1 MKSVIY
7 IVDFIS
13 FQWSILFFIRVY
25 YTMNLQKSFSKF
37 LVNPLALK
45 VVSAIAVINFLGYLI
60 LGNTNA
66 VIYFLLLGLIVSY
79 FSKNMILILG
89 VPVILVN
96 LFAAGKKTAEGFKG
110 GKEGADTMKKE
121 EDKDTDMKEEKP
133 KVAEKFEVGRK
144 KGKGSYD
151 IDYASTVEDAYDEL
165 NKIIG
170 SDGIQRLTKDTQG
183 LMKQQMELT
192 KAMKDMGPMVDKIEP
207 MMGQLQSM
215 MQGMKNM
222 TGGKKEGYVGEKMT
236 DVVGQRN
243 LKQIER

>member
-1 MKSVIY
+1 
-7 IVDFIS
+7 
-13 FQWSILFFIRVY
+13 
-25 YTMNLQKSFSKF
+25 MNLQKSFSKF

-60 LGNTNA
+60 LGNTHA
-66 VIYFLLLGLIVSY
+66 VIYFILIGLIVSY

-89 VPVILVN
+89 VPVLLVN

-110 GKEGADTMKKE
+110 GKEGIKNADETMKKKDE
-121 EDKDTDMKEEKP
+121 EDTKTDAKP

-183 LMKQQMELT
+183 LMNQQLELT

-222 TGGKKEGYVGEKMT
+222 TGGKEGNETMT
-236 DVVGQRN
+236 YDVNDRTKN
-243 LKQIER
+243 QIER

>member
-1 MKSVIY
+1 
-7 IVDFIS
+7 
-13 FQWSILFFIRVY
+13 
-25 YTMNLQKSFSKF
+25 MNLQKSFSKF

-66 VIYFLLLGLIVSY
+66 VIYFLLVGLIVSY

-89 VPVILVN
+89 VPVLLVN
-96 LFAAGKKTAEGFKG
+96 LFAAGKKKAEGFKG
-110 GKEGADTMKKE
+110 GKEGLKNAKETTKKDE
-121 EDKDTDMKEEKP
+121 EDTKTDAKP

-183 LMKQQMELT
+183 LMNQQLELT

-207 MMGQLQSM
+207 MMEQLQTMMGSM
-215 MQGMKNM
+215 KGL
-222 TGGKKEGYVGEKMT
+222 TGGNKEANTGMTNIVGERK
-236 DVVGQRN
+236 

>member
-110 GKEGADTMKKE
+110 GKEGIKNAEETMKK
-121 EDKDTDMKEEKP
+121 DKKETDVTEEKP

-222 TGGKKEGYVGEKMT
+222 TGGKEGNETMT
-236 DVVGQRN
+236 NVVGQRD

>member
-1 MKSVIY
+1 
-7 IVDFIS
+7 
-13 FQWSILFFIRVY
+13 
-25 YTMNLQKSFSKF
+25 MNLQKSFSKF

-45 VVSAIAVINFLGYLI
+45 VVSAVAVINFLGYLI
-60 LGNTNA
+60 LGNTHA
-66 VIYFLLLGLIVSY
+66 VIYFLLIGLIVSY

-89 VPVILVN
+89 VPVLLVN

-110 GKEGADTMKKE
+110 GKEGAETMKKE
-121 EDKDTDMKEEKP
+121 KDEKETDVKEEKP

-183 LMKQQMELT
+183 LMQQQLELT

-207 MMGQLQSM
+207 MMGQLESM
-215 MQGMKNM
+215 MAGMKGL
-222 TGGKKEGYVGEKMT
+222 TGGKKEGYGGEKIT
-236 DVVGQRN
+236 SQVGDRTR
-243 LKQIER
+243 KQFETI

>member
-1 MKSVIY
+1 
-7 IVDFIS
+7 
-13 FQWSILFFIRVY
+13 
-25 YTMNLQKSFSKF
+25 MNLQKSFSKF

-121 EDKDTDMKEEKP
+121 EDDKETDVTEEKP

-207 MMGQLQSM
+207 MMGQLQAMMGSM
-215 MQGMKNM
+215 KGL
-222 TGGKKEGYVGEKMT
+222 TEGNSNMT
-236 DVVGQRN
+236 DVVGQRK

>member
-1 MKSVIY
+1 
-7 IVDFIS
+7 
-13 FQWSILFFIRVY
+13 
-25 YTMNLQKSFSKF
+25 MNLQKSFSKF

-121 EDKDTDMKEEKP
+121 EDDKETDVTEEKP

-207 MMGQLQSM
+207 MMGQLQAMMGSM
-215 MQGMKNM
+215 KGL
-222 TGGKKEGYVGEKMT
+222 TEGKKEGYVGEKMT

>member
-1 MKSVIY
+1 MIQ
-7 IVDFIS
+7 F
-13 FQWSILFFIRVY
+13 LFFIPVY

-66 VIYFLLLGLIVSY
+66 VIYFLLIGLIVSY
-79 FSKNMILILG
+79 FSKNMILIMG
-89 VPVILVN
+89 VPVLLVN

-110 GKEGADTMKKE
+110 GKEGAETMEKEKGDKK
-121 EDKDTDMKEEKP
+121 DATPKDAKT

-183 LMKQQMELT
+183 LMNQQLELT

-215 MQGMKNM
+215 MAGMKGLTGGEKEGNTNM
-222 TGGKKEGYVGEKMT
+222 TNIVGERK
-236 DVVGQRN
+236 
-243 LKQIER
+243 LKQIQGP

>member
-1 MKSVIY
+1 
-7 IVDFIS
+7 
-13 FQWSILFFIRVY
+13 
-25 YTMNLQKSFSKF
+25 MNLQKSFSKF

-66 VIYFLLLGLIVSY
+66 VIYFLLIGLIVSY
-79 FSKNMILILG
+79 FSKNMILIMG
-89 VPVILVN
+89 VPVLLVN

-110 GKEGADTMKKE
+110 GKEGAETMKKE
-121 EDKDTDMKEEKP
+121 TDVKEEKP

-183 LMKQQMELT
+183 LMNQQLELT

-215 MQGMKNM
+215 MAGMKGLTGGEKEGNTNM
-222 TGGKKEGYVGEKMT
+222 TNIVGERK
-236 DVVGQRN
+236 
-243 LKQIER
+243 LKQIQGP

>member
-1 MKSVIY
+1 
-7 IVDFIS
+7 
-13 FQWSILFFIRVY
+13 
-25 YTMNLQKSFSKF
+25 MNLQKSFSKF

-66 VIYFLLLGLIVSY
+66 VIYFLLIGLIVSY
-79 FSKNMILILG
+79 FSKNMILIMG
-89 VPVILVN
+89 VPVLLVN
-96 LFAAGKKTAEGFKG
+96 LFAAGKKTAEGFKS
-110 GKEGADTMKKE
+110 GKEGAEMMKKE
-121 EDKDTDMKEEKP
+121 KKETDVKEEKP

-183 LMKQQMELT
+183 LMQQQLELT

-207 MMGQLQSM
+207 MMGQLESM
-215 MQGMKNM
+215 MAGMKGL
-222 TGGKKEGYVGEKMT
+222 TGGKKEGYGGENITSQVGDRT
-236 DVVGQRN
+236 R
-243 LKQIER
+243 KQFETI

>member
-1 MKSVIY
+1 
-7 IVDFIS
+7 
-13 FQWSILFFIRVY
+13 
-25 YTMNLQKSFSKF
+25 MNLQKSFSKF

-45 VVSAIAVINFLGYLI
+45 VVSAVAVINFLGYLI

-66 VIYFLLLGLIVSY
+66 VIYFLLIGLIVSY

-89 VPVILVN
+89 VPVLLVN

-110 GKEGADTMKKE
+110 GKEGAETMEKDEKE
-121 EDKDTDMKEEKP
+121 TDVKEEKP

-183 LMKQQMELT
+183 LMNQQLELT

-207 MMGQLQSM
+207 MMTQLSDM
-215 MQGMKNM
+215 MAGMKGL
-222 TGGKKEGYVGEKMT
+222 TGGKKEGYTGENIT
-236 DVVGQRN
+236 SQIGQRS

>member
-1 MKSVIY
+1 
-7 IVDFIS
+7 
-13 FQWSILFFIRVY
+13 
-25 YTMNLQKSFSKF
+25 MNLQKSFSKF

-66 VIYFLLLGLIVSY
+66 VIYFLLIGLIVSY
-79 FSKNMILILG
+79 FSKNMILIMG
-89 VPVILVN
+89 VPVLLVN

-110 GKEGADTMKKE
+110 GKEGLKKD
-121 EDKDTDMKEEKP
+121 DKKDAKPNEEKP

-183 LMKQQMELT
+183 LMNQQLELT

-215 MQGMKNM
+215 MAGMKGL
-222 TGGKKEGYVGEKMT
+222 TGGEK
-236 DVVGQRN
+236 
-243 LKQIER
+243 

>member
-1 MKSVIY
+1 
-7 IVDFIS
+7 
-13 FQWSILFFIRVY
+13 
-25 YTMNLQKSFSKF
+25 MNLQKSVSKF

-66 VIYFLLLGLIVSY
+66 VIYFLMIGLIVSY
-79 FSKNMILILG
+79 FSKNMILIMG
-89 VPVILVN
+89 VPVLLVN
-96 LFAAGKKTAEGFKG
+96 LFAAGKKTVDGFKG
-110 GKEGADTMKKE
+110 GVKEGLKNAEEKPKDE
-121 EDKDTDMKEEKP
+121 EDAKPKDAKP

-170 SDGIQRLTKDTQG
+170 GDGIQRLTKDTQG
-183 LMKQQMELT
+183 LMKQQLELT

-207 MMGQLQSM
+207 MMGQLSKM
-215 MQGMKNM
+215 MNGMKTM
-222 TGGKKEGYVGEKMT
+222 TGEQK
-236 DVVGQRN
+236 
-243 LKQIER
+243 

>member
-110 GKEGADTMKKE
+110 GKEGATTMKKDE
-121 EDKDTDMKEEKP
+121 KETDATEEKP

-207 MMGQLQSM
+207 MMGQLESM

-222 TGGKKEGYVGEKMT
+222 TGGKKEGNSNMT
-236 DVVGQRN
+236 DVVGQRK

>member
-1 MKSVIY
+1 
-7 IVDFIS
+7 
-13 FQWSILFFIRVY
+13 
-25 YTMNLQKSFSKF
+25 MNLQKSFSKF

-45 VVSAIAVINFLGYLI
+45 VVSAVAVINFLGYLI
-60 LGNTNA
+60 LGNKQA
-66 VIYFLLLGLIVSY
+66 VIYFLLIGLIVSY

-89 VPVILVN
+89 VPVLLVN

-110 GKEGADTMKKE
+110 GKEGAETMKKE
-121 EDKDTDMKEEKP
+121 KETDVKEEKP
-133 KVAEKFEVGRK
+133 KIEEKFEVGRK

-183 LMKQQMELT
+183 LMNQQLELT

-207 MMGQLQSM
+207 MMTQLGDM
-215 MQGMKNM
+215 MAGMKGL
-222 TGGKKEGYVGEKMT
+222 TGGKKEGNTGMTNIVGERK
-236 DVVGQRN
+236 
-243 LKQIER
+243 LKQIQR

>member
-1 MKSVIY
+1 
-7 IVDFIS
+7 
-13 FQWSILFFIRVY
+13 
-25 YTMNLQKSFSKF
+25 MNLQKSFSKF

-45 VVSAIAVINFLGYLI
+45 VVSAVAVINFLGYLI
-60 LGNTNA
+60 LGNKQA
-66 VIYFLLLGLIVSY
+66 VIYFLLIGLIVSY

-89 VPVILVN
+89 VPVLLVN

-110 GKEGADTMKKE
+110 GKEGAETMKKE
-121 EDKDTDMKEEKP
+121 KETDVKEEKP
-133 KVAEKFEVGRK
+133 KIEEKFEVGRK

-183 LMKQQMELT
+183 LMNQQLELT

-207 MMGQLQSM
+207 MMTQLGDM
-215 MQGMKNM
+215 MAGMKGL
-222 TGGKKEGYVGEKMT
+222 TGGKKEGNSNMTNIVGERK
-236 DVVGQRN
+236 

>member
-1 MKSVIY
+1 
-7 IVDFIS
+7 
-13 FQWSILFFIRVY
+13 
-25 YTMNLQKSFSKF
+25 MNLQKSFSKF

-66 VIYFLLLGLIVSY
+66 VIYFLLVGLIVSY

-89 VPVILVN
+89 VPVLLVN
-96 LFAAGKKTAEGFKG
+96 LFAAGKKKAEGFKG
-110 GKEGADTMKKE
+110 GKEGLENDGKP
-121 EDKDTDMKEEKP
+121 KDAKHNDAKP

-183 LMKQQMELT
+183 LMNQQLELT

-207 MMGQLQSM
+207 MMTQLQSM
-215 MQGMKNM
+215 MGSMKGL
-222 TGGKKEGYVGEKMT
+222 TGGNKEAK
-236 DVVGQRN
+236 
-243 LKQIER
+243 LA

>member
-1 MKSVIY
+1 
-7 IVDFIS
+7 
-13 FQWSILFFIRVY
+13 
-25 YTMNLQKSFSKF
+25 MNLQKSFSKF

-45 VVSAIAVINFLGYLI
+45 VVSAIAVINFLGYLV

-66 VIYFLLLGLIVSY
+66 VIYFLLIGLIVSY

-89 VPVILVN
+89 VPVLLVN
-96 LFAAGKKTAEGFKG
+96 LFAAGKKTAEGFKSRKDG
-110 GKEGADTMKKE
+110 MTNNDDKDK
-121 EDKDTDMKEEKP
+121 EDKDDAKEDKP
-133 KVAEKFEVGRK
+133 KIEEKFEVGRK

-170 SDGIQRLTKDTQG
+170 GDGIQRLTKDTQG

-215 MQGMKNM
+215 MGGMKSL
-222 TGGKKEGYVGEKMT
+222 TGGKEGNTNMT
-236 DVVGQRN
+236 DVIGDRK
-243 LKQIER
+243 LKQIQR